1 MTFANPAM
9 LWAAAL
15 AALPLLVHL
24 FNRKRARPH
33 PFAAI
38 DFVLRSRRRSAR
50 RLRLK
55 RVLLFLCRTLLLIA
69 VPLALAR
76 PQPDRAEQ
84 AVRPAGPMATALVLD
99 TSLSMSY
106 ELSGRT
112 LLTRAKQMARDAL
125 AGLAPEDPVTFV
137 SCDPG
142 APPPE
147 APGFDRARLR
157 EAIDLAPQTFAP
169 QDLTT
174 CLGRAARALG
184 ESTLPGKRIVLA
196 GDLTASGFRLDVPAP
211 TLATSQ
217 GEVRPEVVL
226 LDAAGGA
233 AELPNLAVVGLRV
246 EAAPAIGS
254 RAFQFTVTVANN
266 TKDPVKDLQATLK
279 VGADVVA
286 KAFLEIPARGT
297 AVKTLA
303 HRFPEGGVFAGQVS
317 IASDALRA
325 DDARHFSLRVPRD
338 VTALVVNGA
347 PNAVRF
353 LDEAFFV
360 EAALTAQGSPVRPT
374 LRDAETAEAEKLASY
389 DLVLLL
395 NVRSLSA
402 AKIAELSEHVDKGGG
417 LFVSLGD
424 QVDADAY
431 NEAFGA
437 LLPRKLRL
445 VKTAADRKEENAEE
459 RAARLAQVAFEHP
472 AFSVFTGEAREGML
486 AARNYRYFLLEPG
499 AGDSAVLASFDDGA
513 PALVEARRGKGR
525 VVLYTSSVD
534 RDWSD
539 WPIRTSFLP
548 AVQRLSGWLAGT
560 LDERAAEQALV
571 GELKPLELPAGL
583 EGLSFKA
590 PDGSELSSGTGA
602 DGKPFVGGLKVPGV
616 YAASGKLNGQRT
628 ALPELSFAVNVDP
641 RESDLA
647 RLEERELKAYFG
659 EKTRTQRGG
668 SKDEAPPP
676 FPAWSALL
684 ALGAVFF
691 LAEGMLA
698 RK

>member
-9 LWAAAL
+9 LWGLAL
-15 AALPLLVHL
+15 AALPLVVHL
-24 FNRKRARPH
+24 INRKRARPH

-38 DFVLRSRRRSAR
+38 DFVLRSRRRTAR
-50 RLRLK
+50 KLRLK

-69 VPLALAR
+69 VPVALAR
-76 PQPDRAEQ
+76 PQPSRPEQ

-106 ELSGRT
+106 ELGGRS
-112 LLTRAKQMARDAL
+112 LLARAKQMARDAL
-125 AGLAPEDPVTFV
+125 AGLAPEDPVTLV
-137 SCDPG
+137 TCDAD
-142 APPPE
+142 APPPA
-147 APGFDRARLR
+147 APGFDRARVR
-157 EAIDLAPQTFAP
+157 EGVDLAPQTFAP

-184 ESTLPGKRIVLA
+184 ESTLPGKRLVLA
-196 GDLTASGFRLDVPAP
+196 TDLTASAFRLDVPAP
-211 TLATSQ
+211 TIATAQ

-233 AELPNLAVVGLRV
+233 AELPNLAVVGLRI
-246 EAAPAIGS
+246 EAAPAVGS
-254 RAFQFTVTVANN
+254 RAFQFTITAANF
-266 TKDPVKDLQATLK
+266 TKDPVRDLQASLK

-303 HRFPEGGVFAGQVS
+303 FRFPQGGVFTGQVS
-317 IASDALRA
+317 IASDALSA
-325 DDARHFSLRVPRD
+325 DDARSFSLRVPRD
-338 VTALVVNGA
+338 VTALVVDGS

-353 LDEAFFV
+353 RDEAFFV

-374 LRDAETAEAEKLASY
+374 VRDAESAEAEKLEGY
-389 DLVLLL
+389 DLVMLL
-395 NVRSLSA
+395 NVRALSP
-402 AKIAELSEHVDKGGG
+402 AKVAELTEHVKRGGG

-424 QVDADAY
+424 EVDADAY
-431 NEAFGA
+431 NDALGG

-445 VKTAADRKEENAEE
+445 VKTAADRKEENAEA
-459 RAARLAQVAFEHP
+459 RAARLAQVAFDHP

-486 AARNYRYFLLEPG
+486 AARTYRYFLLEPG
-499 AGDSAVLASFDDGA
+499 AGDSSVLASFDDGA
-513 PALVEARRGKGR
+513 PAIVEARRGKGR
-525 VVLYTSSVD
+525 VLLYTSTVD

-548 AVQRLSGWLAGT
+548 AVQRLSGWLAGA

-571 GELKPLELPAGL
+571 GEPKALELPPGVEAVA
-583 EGLSFKA
+583 FKG
-590 PDGSELSSGTGA
+590 PDGKEHSSAAGP
-602 DGKPFVGGLKVPGV
+602 DGKPFVSGLKVPGI
-616 YAASGKLNGQRT
+616 YAASGKLNGQSA

-647 RLEERELKAYFG
+647 RLDERELKAYFG
-659 EKTRTQRGG
+659 EKTRTQRGAG
-668 SKDEAPPP
+668 KDEAPPP
-676 FPAWSALL
+676 FPTWSALL

-691 LAEGMLA
+691 FAEGLLA